1 MYRSY
6 MGEVAVSEARSRLAE
21 IIDEARRSQEP
32 VYVTRR
38 GRRVAV
44 IVDAD
49 LYDRVVEDAEDAL
62 DRRELEAAR
71 EEDEYVPWDEVKA
84 DLGMA

>member
-1 MYRSY
+1 MS
-6 MGEVAVSEARSRLAE
+6 ELPVSEARDRFAE
-21 IIDEARRSQEP
+21 AIDSARASHEP

-49 LYDRVVEDAEDAL
+49 AYDALVEAAEDAA
-62 DRRELEAAR
+62 DRAELRLAR
-71 EEDEYVPWDEVKA
+71 EEDDFVPWEEVKA
-84 DLGMA
+84 QLGLQ